1 MSDKKPISL
10 YIHIPFCRNRCGYCD
25 FNTYVGL
32 NHLLEKYIDCVL
44 EEIAI
49 FSTLFNS
56 ENFVQTIYFG
66 GGTPTIMPVSYFE
79 KIINT
84 ISDHFTMVVVPE
96 ISTEANPKELKMDYL
111 SRLHDAGINR
121 LSIGMQSAVIKE
133 LEILERL
140 QNPEDVSQ
148 AVFNAKQAG
157 FKNISLDLIY
167 GIPTQTLGSFEL
179 SVESAV
185 SFEPQHL
192 SIYGLSLEPST
203 PLAKKIRNGY
213 IPGVDEDMAGDM
225 YAWVMDRMHTK
236 SFEQYEISNWALENN
251 DFDFRCLH
259 NLQYWKNKDYLGI
272 GAGAHSF
279 IGNRRWSNA
288 KLIQNYIGSISK
300 DKLSSEFGHAA
311 IAEYKQL
318 SKVDIIKETMMMG
331 LRLTE
336 EGINTEQFKKRF
348 SLKIEDVY
356 FDQIKKLIA
365 LGLLEF
371 KTINDSRILRLTKKG
386 RMVGNQVFLEFI

>member
-10 YIHIPFCRNRCGYCD
+10 YIHIPFCRKRCGYCD

-44 EEIAI
+44 EEIVI

-66 GGTPTIMPVSYFE
+66 GGTPTIMPVSFFE

-84 ISDHFTMVVVPE
+84 ISDHFTIAVVPE

-157 FKNISLDLIY
+157 FKNISLDLSY
-167 GIPTQTLGSFEL
+167 RLNQPFHLN
-179 SVESAV
+179 
-185 SFEPQHL
+185 L
-192 SIYGLSLEPST
+192 SIFQFTGCHWNHRLRWL
-203 PLAKKIRNGY
+203 KR
-213 IPGVDEDMAGDM
+213 
-225 YAWVMDRMHTK
+225 
-236 SFEQYEISNWALENN
+236 YEMVIFLMW
-251 DFDFRCLH
+251 
-259 NLQYWKNKDYLGI
+259 
-272 GAGAHSF
+272 
-279 IGNRRWSNA
+279 
-288 KLIQNYIGSISK
+288 
-300 DKLSSEFGHAA
+300 
-311 IAEYKQL
+311 
-318 SKVDIIKETMMMG
+318 M
-331 LRLTE
+331 
-336 EGINTEQFKKRF
+336 
-348 SLKIEDVY
+348 
-356 FDQIKKLIA
+356 
-365 LGLLEF
+365 
-371 KTINDSRILRLTKKG
+371 RIWQEICMRG
-386 RMVGNQVFLEFI
+386 